1 MKKRILTAMLAAV
14 MMLGVV
20 SCGNESGTSQDSGS
34 SSTTNETNE
43 TADGEK
49 TGTCQDTGCVW
60 DAYTPY
66 EETVYFT
73 KGATKPTGNDNY
85 MEGDDL
91 LNNHYTRY
99 VKEQVNVQPE
109 LAWEVDANNYNQKV
123 SLSIASSDI
132 PDVMIVDRTI
142 YKQLVEND
150 LIWDMTEAYEK
161 CISPFLKEQYDS
173 YGSRLFD
180 EIRVDGKMMG
190 IPGTQI
196 FGQNFELLWIRQDW
210 LDKVGM
216 DAPETMEDIYEVA
229 KAFVDQDL
237 SGTGKTIG
245 LTASE
250 DVYMSGYSIKSLFY
264 GNGAY
269 PGQWIEK
276 DGEVVYGTTLPE
288 VRDVLQE
295 LNRWYTDGVLDK
307 EFAVRKSTDRDA
319 LIASGQM
326 GMVYSSW
333 WPSGSLG
340 DCVVND
346 PSADWIPLV
355 APVNGDGEFV
365 IPEFDPVNQIVVVS
379 KTFEH
384 PEAIVK
390 CLNAEYDIIR
400 GNGETGDA
408 AYVKMFEE
416 APTLNWGVC
425 PIALQIDS
433 IDAIELLTVDLLHAL
448 EVGDKEVMEVRS
460 QRGNY
465 DVIVAERENP
475 KQNAGSYTQTL
486 ARTIGSEAVISDNIV
501 ETPVAFYG
509 KTESM
514 TSKWANLEKAETEM
528 MVKIIMGEEPI
539 ESFDEFVDQWYKMGG
554 QQITDEVNEAVKN
567 AG

>member
-1 MKKRILTAMLAAV
+1 MTKRILTAMCAA
-14 MMLGVV
+14 MMALTVA
-20 SCGNESGTSQDSGS
+20 SCGGETSTSSTASTGS
-34 SSTTNETNE
+34 SDSTS
-43 TADGEK
+43 TAEGS

-66 EETVYFT
+66 EETVTFT
-73 KGATKPTGNDNY
+73 KGATKPTGGDNY

-109 LAWEVDANNYNQKV
+109 LAWEVDSNNYNQKV
-123 SLSIASSDI
+123 SLSIASGDI
-132 PDVMIVDRTI
+132 PDVMVVDRTI
-142 YKQLVEND
+142 YNQLVEND

-173 YGSRLFD
+173 YGTRLFD

-196 FGQNFELLWIRQDW
+196 YGQNFELLWIRQDW

-216 DAPETMEDIYEVA
+216 DAPQTMDEIYEVA
-229 KAFVDQDL
+229 KTFIDQDV

-250 DVYMSGYSIKSLFY
+250 DVYLSGYSIKTLFY
-264 GNGAY
+264 GSGAY
-269 PGQWIEK
+269 PGLWIEK
-276 DGEVVYGTTLPE
+276 DGEVVYGSTQPE

-295 LNRWYTDGVLDK
+295 LNRWYTDGILDK

-319 LIASGQM
+319 LIASGQL
-326 GMVYSSW
+326 GMVFSSW

-340 DCVVND
+340 DSVIND
-346 PSADWIPLV
+346 PEAEWIPVV
-355 APVNGDGEFV
+355 APVNEEGNLV
-365 IPEFDPVNQIVVVS
+365 VPEFDPVNQIVVVS
-379 KTFEH
+379 KNFEH

-390 CLNAEYDIIR
+390 CLNAEYDLIR
-400 GNGETGDA
+400 SNGEAGDA
-408 AYVKMFEE
+408 AYVEMYEQ

-425 PIALQIDS
+425 PIAVQIDS
-433 IDAIELLTVDLLHAL
+433 RDAIELLTNDLIHAL

-475 KQNAGSYTQTL
+475 KQDAGRYTQTL
-486 ARTIGSEAVISDNIV
+486 ARTIGSEAVISDNIL
-501 ETPVAFYG
+501 ETPVAYYG

-514 TSKWANLEKAETEM
+514 STKWSNLETAETEM
-528 MVKIIMGEEPI
+528 MIKVIMGEEPI
-539 ESFDEFVDQWYKMGG
+539 EAFDEFVEQWYAMGG
-554 QQITDEVNEAVKN
+554 QQITDEVNEAVANK
-567 AG
+567 G